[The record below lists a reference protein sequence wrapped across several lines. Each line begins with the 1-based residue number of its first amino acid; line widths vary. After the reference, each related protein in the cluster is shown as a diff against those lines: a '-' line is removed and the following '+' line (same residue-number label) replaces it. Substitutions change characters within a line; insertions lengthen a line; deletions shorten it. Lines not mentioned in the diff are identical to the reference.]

1 MGSEEEESELL
12 AWLSCS
18 SSLIR
23 IQQLVFIFA
32 HDSFVFINVFIFI
45 FEY

>member
-12 AWLSCS
+12 A
-18 SSLIR
+18 R
-23 IQQLVFIFA
+23 IQQFVFIFA